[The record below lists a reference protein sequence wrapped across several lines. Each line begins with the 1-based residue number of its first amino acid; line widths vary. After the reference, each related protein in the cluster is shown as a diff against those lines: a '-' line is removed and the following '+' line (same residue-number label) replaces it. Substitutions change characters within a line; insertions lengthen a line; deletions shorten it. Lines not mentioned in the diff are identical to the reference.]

1 MKNVHTSCILQHT
14 RTQRENFQT
23 FGRTHDRSFD
33 SCGGS
38 TPLHPQKPFHI
49 CCMKSLQNSGNK
61 QIGNFTRQY
70 RCDIIPWLVRK
81 FIFFQKLSFIAK
93 MHCLVGF
100 IYISHTMSRIKRSYS
115 QKVRQRRVTL
125 WKLGGK
131 IPCGASD

>member
-1 MKNVHTSCILQHT
+1 MRGAFPKASLRPDHNIHVKNVHTSCILQHT
-14 RTQRENFQT
+14 RTHRENFQT

-70 RCDIIPWLVRK
+70 RCDIIPWLARK
-81 FIFFQKLSFIAK
+81 FIFFPEIIVYSKNALSGWF
-93 MHCLVGF
+93 H
-100 IYISHTMSRIKRSYS
+100 IYFAYN
-115 QKVRQRRVTL
+115 VTYQTL
-125 WKLGGK
+125 LFTE
-131 IPCGASD
+131 S